1 MTLYEHMDTKFNE
14 IACGLKRLLDGI
26 KTWFFITLIIM
37 ILSSTL
43 LLISPVE
50 FDGKM
55 SVDININ
62 LNSPG
67 NTFVQLPRGIVSPYY
82 GDDRIEMG
90 KGANLTIG
98 LNKIDVEG
106 KFKAPMYAV
115 ILYKLNN

>member
-14 IACGLKRLLDGI
+14 IAGGIKKLLDGI

-55 SVDININ
+55 TANTNIN
-62 LNSPG
+62 LNAPG
-67 NTFVQLPRGIVSPYY
+67 NTQVTIPYSSFY
-82 GDDRIEMG
+82 SGNKIEIG
-90 KGANLTIG
+90 NGANLTLGI
-98 LNKIDVEG
+98 NKIEIEG
-106 KFKAPMYAV
+106 RFKAPMYVV